1 MKSLEVGDL
10 VHDGD
15 NFSRVLSLMH
25 LDHDIEVE
33 YMQIHLDDALDSP
46 LEITPDHFLLVDD
59 RQTVRAGD
67 VKVGDMMG
75 DGLVTSIETIKRH
88 GLYAPATESG
98 QLMVSGVP
106 ASCYINLL
114 DHVAP
119 SVQASLMHA
128 ALAPLRLA
136 CRFDFSLCKN
146 EDHAEG
152 GYSTNLTHWIGLGRV
167 LANGNSLIQK
177 LLIAIYLPVL
187 LAFYALEMMFAHVT
201 LTALVL
207 GVVVTAKKA
216 AKTKTA

>member
-10 VHDGD
+10 VYDGD

-25 LDHDIEVE
+25 LDQDIEVE
-33 YMQIHLDDALDSP
+33 YLQIRLDDALDSP
-46 LEITPDHFLLVDD
+46 LEITREHFLLVDD
-59 RQTVRAGD
+59 HQTMRAGD
-67 VKVGDMMG
+67 VKVGDMLG
-75 DGLVTSIETIKRH
+75 DGLVTSIETIKRL

-146 EDHAEG
+146 EEHSEG
-152 GYSTNLTHWIGLGRV
+152 GYSTNLTHLIGLGHV

-201 LTALVL
+201 LTALIL

-216 AKTKTA
+216 AKKTA